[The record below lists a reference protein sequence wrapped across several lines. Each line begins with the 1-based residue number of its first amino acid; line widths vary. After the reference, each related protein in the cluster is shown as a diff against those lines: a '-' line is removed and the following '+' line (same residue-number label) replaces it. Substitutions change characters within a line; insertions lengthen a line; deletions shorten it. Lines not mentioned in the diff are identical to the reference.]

1 MTCVHLI
8 TSCCSSNII
17 DIQQR
22 TPFALYW
29 AAFVKLMPLTIGG
42 AKDQGCHAEGRGCH
56 DRFSAIA
63 RPAKLLPHCVS
74 KCLDCFHSWSW
85 CLDDKNRGIWTR
97 AVPGIASL
105 DQISFLDR
113 SGFRYTFPRMLKSV
127 TVKPEFLSVRF
138 FAAHM
143 LQRDTQAP
151 WWHRTCRSVAY
162 CCSMIYA
169 AKDCRSWLSISTSTT
184 EAVLDS
190 GHTVRFKRLSK
201 SNRKLEFVLKEA
213 QWRWIKA
220 A

>member
-85 CLDDKNRGIWTR
+85 CLDDKNRGIWTQ

-127 TVKPEFLSVRF
+127 TVKPEFWVSVSLQHTCF
-138 FAAHM
+138 KGTLKLHDDTAHVDQLHIAARWYM
-143 LQRDTQAP
+143 QQKTVVP
-151 WWHRTCRSVAY
+151 
-162 CCSMIYA
+162 
-169 AKDCRSWLSISTSTT
+169 DCQFQHQQLR
-184 EAVLDS
+184 
-190 GHTVRFKRLSK
+190 
-201 SNRKLEFVLKEA
+201 
-213 QWRWIKA
+213 QW
-220 A
+220 